1 LLISWKNVTDIVTMN
16 KDIFGDRMKSYEKE
30 YTSAYVPI
38 DQILCVR
45 IDGKGFSKFTKGFK
59 KPFDDILGETMKKTM
74 MALVKETHASIGY
87 TSSDE
92 ITLIYTPGEKSSEY
106 IFGGKVSKINSI
118 LASMATFHFNK
129 LLSVYIDVD
138 KPAFFDCRT
147 WAVPDLAEASNVL
160 LWRVQDARKNSISS
174 LFRWIAGH
182 SKMHGLS
189 GEEMKAL
196 LKSDYFT
203 DWNELSNKYK
213 YGTYAKPVIEYS
225 FLTQD
230 EMAKIPEHKRTSA
243 DVLIKRT
250 KIRELDLGFFGDY
263 TLEQRMEIV
272 K

>member
-1 LLISWKNVTDIVTMN
+1 MKYTDF
-16 KDIFGDRMKSYEKE
+16 DIRMKTYEKE
-30 YTSAYVPI
+30 YTDAYVPI
-38 DQILCVR
+38 DKILCVR

-59 KPFDDILGETMKKTM
+59 KPFDDILGDAMKYTMKK
-74 MALVKETHASIGY
+74 LVENTQASIGY
-87 TSSDE
+87 TQSDE

-118 LASMATFHFNK
+118 LASMATFHFNAT
-129 LLSVYIDVD
+129 LSECVKMD
-138 KPAFFDCRT
+138 KPAFFDCRA

-174 LFRWIAGH
+174 LFRWTVGH

-203 DWNELSNKYK
+203 DWNELPNKYK
-213 YGTYAKPVIEYS
+213 YGTYAKPVAVETY
-225 FLTQD
+225 LTQV
-230 EMAKIPEHKRTSA
+230 ELQKIPEHKRPDA
-243 DVLIKRT
+243 GVLVKRT
-250 KIRELDLGFFGDY
+250 KIQELDLGFFGDY
-263 TLEQRMEIV
+263 SLDQRVEYV

>member
-1 LLISWKNVTDIVTMN
+1 MKQD
-16 KDIFGDRMKSYEKE
+16 DFGDRMKAYEKE

-59 KPFDDILGETMKKTM
+59 KPFDDRLGETMKKTM
-74 MALVKETHASIGY
+74 MTLVKETHASIGY
-87 TSSDE
+87 TQSDE
-92 ITLIYTPGEKSSEY
+92 ITLIYTPKENASEY

-118 LASMATFHFNK
+118 LASMATYHFNK
-129 LLSVYIDVD
+129 FLSDSIVVD
-138 KPAFFDCRT
+138 KPAFFDCRA
-147 WAVPDLAEASNVL
+147 WAVPDLIEASNVL

-174 LFRWIAGH
+174 LFRWTAGH

-189 GEEMKAL
+189 GDEMKTL

-203 DWNELSNKYK
+203 DWDELPNKYK
-213 YGTYAKPVIEYS
+213 HGTYAKPVTVYS
-225 FLTQD
+225 FLTKD
-230 EMAKIPEHKRTSA
+230 ELIKIPEHKRHSA

-250 KIRELDLGFFGDY
+250 KIQELDLGFLGDY
-263 TLEQRMEIV
+263 SLEQRMEIV